1 MPLVGD
7 FRCLELVLYGI
18 KKHLGVRM
26 DQSAGY
32 QDQEGGHSSALQTTE
47 EMPYF
52 SLMST
57 AECYENVKVNIAHYP
72 WAAHTNIGLCRDI
85 IYYIT
90 LH

>member
-32 QDQEGGHSSALQTTE
+32 QDKEGVYSSALQTTE
-47 EMPYF
+47 KMPYF

-57 AECYENVKVNIAHYP
+57 DECYENVKVNIAHYT
-72 WAAHTNIGLCRDI
+72 WATHTNIEHCRDI